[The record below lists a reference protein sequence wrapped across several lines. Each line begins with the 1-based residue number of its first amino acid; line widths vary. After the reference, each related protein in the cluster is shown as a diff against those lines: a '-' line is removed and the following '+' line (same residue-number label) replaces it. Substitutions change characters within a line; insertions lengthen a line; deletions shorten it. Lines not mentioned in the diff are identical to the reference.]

1 MKFYLDA
8 GKIAAATDKIC
19 SSSDKTA
26 RDNRQNFAKISRLVL
41 SSPLLCYLM
50 HTVFIA
56 RTKGGAALGFDTRTE
71 AIPPLILAA
80 RRVGV
85 DYAWVNFKI

>member
-1 MKFYLDA
+1 MYA

-26 RDNRQNFAKISRLVL
+26 RDNRHNFVKISRLAL
-41 SSPLLCYLM
+41 SSPLPCYLM
-50 HTVFIA
+50 HAVFIA
-56 RTKGGAALGFDTRTE
+56 RTKGDAVLGFDTRTE
-71 AIPPLILAA
+71 ATLFPILAT

-85 DYAWVNFKI
+85 DYARINFKI